1 MSLLGNTN
9 NFYLLEVYNE
19 WQNVPDLWP
28 IVVFTEGEIKLL
40 GNKNMEQTEM
50 FWKCLTLPPAG
61 VYLI

>member
-50 FWKCLTLPPAG
+50 FWKCLTLPPQE
-61 VYLI
+61 YI

>member
-50 FWKCLTLPPAG
+50 FWKCLTLPPKG
-61 VYLI
+61 YI